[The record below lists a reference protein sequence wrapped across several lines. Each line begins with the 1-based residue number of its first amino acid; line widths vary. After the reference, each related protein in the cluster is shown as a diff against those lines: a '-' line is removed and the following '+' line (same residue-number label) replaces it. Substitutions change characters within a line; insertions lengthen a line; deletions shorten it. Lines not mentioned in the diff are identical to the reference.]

1 MVSVDVTHYGY
12 LFFALIATSILKFE
26 SKIFYRVLGTGEKNM
41 IRSLKKNEIES
52 TIDLIP
58 ILNQH

>member
-1 MVSVDVTHYGY
+1 MVSVDVKHYGY

-41 IRSLKKNEIES
+41 IRSFKKNEIES